1 MYCQKCRT
9 PLKLDPSLEHL
20 SPAAFK
26 ILAESGASNDQQQ
39 VDSSNG
45 PKSASSTRP
54 LYPQDRHE
62 HYIRASAAKSPATS
76 TKRMP
81 TDSNTSGVKD
91 HPAMSF
97 IMLSESQINPPSTVR
112 TSDQENGR
120 DGTNLRN
127 GDVAAHGTYKEGL
140 LSQKAEA
147 NARLFDILSSRS
159 DIDHPVCAEC
169 AELLVEGLEKR
180 LASATRERDAYVQ
193 YVKQTSISIPS
204 PEDLDEA
211 QQELEKTRKKEGEL
225 FTELQ
230 RLEEEKA
237 SMDAEIERLTQEAS
251 ELDVEEAAFWRERN
265 AFNTTLTR
273 FQNERDALN
282 SQHEHDVK
290 QLERLQRTNVYND
303 AFSIGHDGYYG
314 TINNLRLGRLSN
326 PLVEW
331 AEINAAWGQT
341 CLLLA
346 TVAEKLRFNFQG
358 YTLNPV
364 GSAST
369 VNKIEY
375 PQSTT
380 GNDPSHP
387 AKPKV
392 TILELYCNGDVPLG
406 LAFLHRR
413 FDSAMVAFLECL
425 RQLGDHVEQ
434 TGLGVAGL
442 KMPYAIKKDKIGDAS
457 IKFGFNQE
465 EVWTKA
471 CKYTLTCCK
480 YLLAQASN
488 ENSANKQS
496 LP

>member
-1 MYCQKCRT
+1 
-9 PLKLDPSLEHL
+9 
-20 SPAAFK
+20 
-26 ILAESGASNDQQQ
+26 
-39 VDSSNG
+39 
-45 PKSASSTRP
+45 
-54 LYPQDRHE
+54 
-62 HYIRASAAKSPATS
+62 
-76 TKRMP
+76 
-81 TDSNTSGVKD
+81 
-91 HPAMSF
+91 MSF
-97 IMLSESQINPPSTVR
+97 IMLSDSQIAPPSNVR
-112 TSDQENGR
+112 TSEQDHG
-120 DGTNLRN
+120 RN
-127 GDVAAHGTYKEGL
+127 GTKPRNGETAMKGVDKEGL

-147 NARLFDILSSRS
+147 NARLFDVLSSRS

-169 AELLVEGLEKR
+169 ADLLVEGLEKR
-180 LASATRERDAYVQ
+180 LTSATRERDAYVQ
-193 YVKQTSISIPS
+193 YVKQTASSIPTK
-204 PEDLDEA
+204 EDLDEA
-211 QQELEKTRKKEGEL
+211 RNELDKTRNKENEC
-225 FTELQ
+225 FAELQ

-237 SMDAEIERLTQEAS
+237 SMDAEIERLALEAS
-251 ELDVEEAAFWRERN
+251 ELDLEEAAFWRERN
-265 AFNTTLTR
+265 AFNITLTR
-273 FQNERDALN
+273 VQNDRDAL
-282 SQHEHDVK
+282 SAQYEHDVK

-303 AFSIGHDGYYG
+303 AFSIGHDGHYG
-314 TINNLRLGRLSN
+314 TINGLRLGRLSN

-346 TVAEKLRFNFQG
+346 TVAEKLRFNFQS
-358 YTLNPV
+358 YSLNPV
-364 GSAST
+364 GSTST
-369 VNKIEY
+369 VSKIEY
-375 PQSTT
+375 PQSTS

-392 TILELYCNGDVPLG
+392 TTLELYCNGDVPLG

-488 ENSANKQS
+488 ENSANKANIH
-496 LP
+496 

>member
-1 MYCQKCRT
+1 MHAST
-9 PLKLDPSLEHL
+9 VNG
-20 SPAAFK
+20 PAA
-26 ILAESGASNDQQQ
+26 S
-39 VDSSNG
+39 V
-45 PKSASSTRP
+45 
-54 LYPQDRHE
+54 
-62 HYIRASAAKSPATS
+62 
-76 TKRMP
+76 KRMP
-81 TDSNTSGVKD
+81 VETGTLGGRD

-97 IMLSESQINPPSTVR
+97 VMLSDSQIGPPPSAR
-112 TSDQENGR
+112 ASDNDSRRDLNKLQNGELKIAGS
-120 DGTNLRN
+120 D
-127 GDVAAHGTYKEGL
+127 KEGR
-140 LSQKAEA
+140 LSEKSEA
-147 NARLFDILSSRS
+147 NIRLFDVLSSRS

-180 LASATRERDAYVQ
+180 LASATRERNAYVQ
-193 YVKQTSISIPS
+193 YVKQTSMSVPTK
-204 PEDLDEA
+204 EDIDEA
-211 QQELEKTRKKEGEL
+211 KKELEKTRKKEGEL
-225 FTELQ
+225 FSELQ
-230 RLEEEKA
+230 RLEGEKA
-237 SMDAEIERLTQEAS
+237 SLDAEIERLAIEAS
-251 ELDVEEAAFWRERN
+251 ELDKEETAFWRERN

-273 FQNERDALN
+273 YQNDRDALN
-282 SQHEHDVK
+282 TQYEHDLK

-314 TINNLRLGRLSN
+314 TINGLRLGRLSN
-326 PLVEW
+326 PLIDW

-346 TVAEKLRFNFQG
+346 TVAEKLRFTFQG
-358 YTLNPV
+358 YSLNPV
-364 GSAST
+364 GSTST

-375 PQSTT
+375 PQSTS

-387 AKPKV
+387 AKPKI
-392 TILELYCNGDVPLG
+392 TTFELYCNGDVPLG

-442 KMPYAIKKDKIGDAS
+442 KMPYAVKKDKIGDAS

-488 ENSANKQS
+488 ENSASKQNAPS
-496 LP
+496 